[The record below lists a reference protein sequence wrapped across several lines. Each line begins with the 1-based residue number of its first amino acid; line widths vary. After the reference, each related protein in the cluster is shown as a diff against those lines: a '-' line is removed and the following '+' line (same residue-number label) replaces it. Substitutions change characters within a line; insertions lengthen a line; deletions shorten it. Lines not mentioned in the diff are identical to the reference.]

1 MSYYGQ
7 NSKRQT
13 KSSAFNGRPPATA
26 RKVANNTF
34 KYVAEDGSNVIR
46 LHTTDVVKLLPDGR
60 IVLNSGGWKS
70 VTTKD
75 RMSAFAPGYRVFS
88 GQGGW
93 RVARIGAWDKSVAF
107 YDGMI
112 LPDAL
117 DNPSA
122 EDQSE
127 QREAAARKLKKEIA
141 TFAKLYEKG
150 IPTPG
155 AGDCWLCMLP
165 DSGDTEHLREHI
177 REGYAHGTL
186 AVNAM
191 RWAGHDNK
199 SIGFHV
205 RSDFASHIVVRA
217 VRRYLQ
223 FKLGLT

>member
-75 RMSAFAPGYRVFS
+75 RMNAFAPGYHIYS
-88 GQGGW
+88 AMGGW
-93 RVARIGAWDKSVAF
+93 KVGRAGKSVAF

-112 LPDAL
+112 LPDAI

-122 EDQSE
+122 DEQSA
-127 QREAAARKLKKEIA
+127 QREAETKALKKKIA

-150 IPTPG
+150 IPMPG
-155 AGDCWLCMLP
+155 AGDCRLCMMP
-165 DSGDTEHLREHI
+165 DHDDTEHLLSHI
-177 REGYAHGTL
+177 EEGYAHGTL

-191 RWAGHDNK
+191 RWAGYDDRR
-199 SIGFHV
+199 IGFNLHNQY
-205 RSDFASHIVVRA
+205 ALQNVVRA

-223 FKLGLT
+223 FKLGLTY